1 MNKEM
6 LLKTIEQAQEDTQKF
21 LNINSEKQRFQE
33 QLLKQVE
40 LNLKQLKDEE
50 DLIRYYC
57 NKIDII
63 DNYLGLSHTDE
74 EVEK

>member
-21 LNINSEKQRFQE
+21 FNRNSEKQQIQE

-50 DLIRYYC
+50 ELISYYC
-57 NKIDII
+57 NKINII
-63 DNYLGLSHTDE
+63 DNYLGLTHTDQE
-74 EVEK
+74 LD

>member
-21 LNINSEKQRFQE
+21 FNRNSEKQQIQE

-50 DLIRYYC
+50 ELISYYC

-63 DNYLGLSHTDE
+63 DNYLGLTHTDQ
-74 EVEK
+74 KLD